1 MTAGYFELSLVSVA
15 FDTVALMLLGR
26 KVEPIWG
33 AAEFIK
39 FIMVRTRS
47 LASPSTCAASS
58 SSAALLRSRGT
69 GWSTVSLHRQY
80 W

>member
-1 MTAGYFELSLVSVA
+1 MLTAGYFELSLVSVA

-39 FIMVRTRS
+39 FVMVRTLPRLALMRS
-47 LASPSTCAASS
+47 VVLGPPLLCAQEQPPMELFSW
-58 SSAALLRSRGT
+58 L
-69 GWSTVSLHRQY
+69 
-80 W
+80 